1 MTARRRYPRS
11 ARLLQPAQFDAAF
24 AGGKRYPAKLLA
36 MVVAANN
43 EVGARLGLTVPKKVA
58 PRACD
63 RNRLKRHIRESFRN
77 HRHRLP
83 AVDIVVSARPGA
95 QRASAPEVRQHLE
108 QMWNRILQSC
118 ATP

>member
-24 AGGKRYPAKLLA
+24 AGGKRFPAKLLA
-36 MVVAANN
+36 MVVAPNTTA
-43 EVGARLGLTVPKKVA
+43 GARLGLTIPKKLA

-83 AVDIVVSARPGA
+83 AVDIVISARPGA
-95 QRASAPEVRQHLE
+95 QRAAAPEIRAHLE
-108 QMWNRILQSC
+108 QLWAHVLQSC